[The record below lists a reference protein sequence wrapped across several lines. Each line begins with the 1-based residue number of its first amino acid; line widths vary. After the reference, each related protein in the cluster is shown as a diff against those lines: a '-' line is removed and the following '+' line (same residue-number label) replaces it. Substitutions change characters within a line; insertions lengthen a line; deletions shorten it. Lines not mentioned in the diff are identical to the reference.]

1 MGLLRPFQRRFLKGA
16 LAPGIDTAALSLPR
30 GNGKSWLAAHILSRG
45 MTPGDPLHVP
55 GGEYLLCASSIEQA
69 RLGVFLP
76 IRAALEPVGALWGL
90 LVCPL
95 LVADEPGTWDV
106 NNGQLMFDAI
116 QTAQGKPGSSLRA
129 VYIGTLAPFGLP
141 GHWWHNLIADGS
153 HGSTYVQ
160 SLQGD
165 RKTWD
170 QWPTIRKANP
180 LVSISAKFRRKL
192 LEERDDARADSRLR
206 ARFQSYRL
214 NVPSG
219 DESTTLL
226 TVDDWERTAARPVPA
241 RAGRPVVGLDLGS
254 GRAWSAAVAMW
265 PNGRCEAVAVAPGI
279 PDIAKQEARDRVPA
293 GSYRVLVESGAL
305 RLATGLRVPQPG
317 QLWELVQERWGRS
330 RLVVCDRFRLNDLRD
345 AVGSRVPL
353 MPRVTR
359 WSDAAA
365 DIRALRKSA
374 KDGPLAVPKESRPL
388 MVASLAKARV
398 QNDDQ
403 GSFRLVK
410 GDPANNTSRD
420 DVGRCADTG
429 GGRGVETSE
438 AIRDRSTAVCGWG
451 GVSIHHKR
459 HGIGSRRWRRVR
471 WRILRRDNW
480 RCRGCGK
487 YGNEVDHVTPLHK
500 GGEPWNPANLQ
511 CLCRGCHIAKTRAE
525 YSGPHDPAREAWR
538 ALVDELRFT

>member
-76 IRAALEPVGALWGL
+76 IRAALEPVGGYRFADSATRISIFHKATGTRLRVMGSTGRRAMGI
-90 LVCPL
+90 VGCPL

-241 RAGRPVVGLDLGS
+241 RAGRPVVGIDLGG

-359 WSDAAA
+359 WSDAAS

-374 KDGPLAVPKESRPL
+374 KDGPLAVMEASRPL
-388 MVASLAKARV
+388 MIASLAKAMV

-403 GSFRLVK
+403 GSFRLIK
-410 GDPANNTSRD
+410 ADPSNNTARD
-420 DVGRCADTG
+420 DVA
-429 GGRGVETSE
+429 
-438 AIRDRSTAVCGWG
+438 A
-451 GVSIHHKR
+451 
-459 HGIGSRRWRRVR
+459 
-471 WRILRRDNW
+471 
-480 RCRGCGK
+480 
-487 YGNEVDHVTPLHK
+487 
-500 GGEPWNPANLQ
+500 
-511 CLCRGCHIAKTRAE
+511 
-525 YSGPHDPAREAWR
+525 
-538 ALVDELRFT
+538 ALVLASGAVSRLPKRAARGPRIYIAGAA